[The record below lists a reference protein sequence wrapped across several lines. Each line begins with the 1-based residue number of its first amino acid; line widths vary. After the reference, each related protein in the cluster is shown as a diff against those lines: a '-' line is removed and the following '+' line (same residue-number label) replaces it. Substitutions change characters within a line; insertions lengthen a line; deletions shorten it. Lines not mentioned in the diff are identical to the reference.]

1 GSLAGFLVERGV
13 VRIDGGGVNGD
24 LRHDARYVDILA
36 RAVEINAGVWAK
48 EAVSVVAGRNRISAD
63 GKTVVPL
70 IADAIK
76 PELAIDMGQLGGMYS
91 GHIHMMG
98 TEAGVGVR
106 NQGGHLLADRTLTVS
121 SEGWLSWLPGSTQAV
136 NQAEPQAVTQAG
148 GDISLIARDGVEHR

>member
-1 GSLAGFLVERGV
+1 
-13 VRIDGGGVNGD
+13 
-24 LRHDARYVDILA
+24 
-36 RAVEINAGVWAK
+36 
-48 EAVSVVAGRNRISAD
+48 NRISAD

-121 SEGWLSWLPGSTQAV
+121 SEGGLSWLPGSTQAV

-148 GDISLIARDGVEHR
+148 GDISLIARDGVEHRGKLYSGGTLSVESRA